1 MVLDDFAA
9 KTISNYCTT
18 FELMEAGNI
27 YQIEK
32 LTLARKRYPM
42 SDVIY
47 LVQPSQASIQKIIED
62 FPEEDELSYDQYGSV
77 HLCFLTAVPDD
88 LLQSLAKGS
97 AKLVKKVRT
106 ILEVNLDFK
115 VWQDNIFKFPTNVK

>member
-9 KTISNYCTT
+9 KTISNYCNT

-27 YQIEK
+27 YQIER

-47 LVQPSQASIQKIIED
+47 LVQPS
-62 FPEEDELSYDQYGSV
+62 
-77 HLCFLTAVPDD
+77 
-88 LLQSLAKGS
+88 
-97 AKLVKKVRT
+97 
-106 ILEVNLDFK
+106 
-115 VWQDNIFKFPTNVK
+115 